1 MHSRSRKQFL
11 VATATLLIIA
21 IGFLPSPAQAFAPS
35 YYIETLGGRA
45 KIVDGTVSGLLDAY
59 DIFALAMADSGA
71 NTDPAINGYYAV
83 ARMANILFRDDGT
96 SESLVTVLHQYGYT
110 LPGDDL
116 GELDLVA
123 PVDYD
128 GNIIL
133 PEDAPSLE
141 TLRNFLATSL
151 ITEING
157 ALGNLGVIADAFKE
171 IIPAIDINSDMNL
184 EIDYGDILLYQ
195 AGLKALKTAILTA
208 TAYNLDLDP
217 HVLVTPI
224 NADVFNIKRFLDY
237 YPDLL
242 NLLTTTTPTGAQQL
256 VAAKSA
262 LIDGVTDYEAASDYI
277 RSEDPAV
284 DTTPGAEEFFA
295 FDDCE
300 LKEEQFFRNMLSELQ
315 RSLQATQQADQVAH
329 LLVDQEERWFIQDG
343 LDSSKEM
350 EVEFW
355 PDEGVFESSAPP
367 PGHFIAPGGDVG
379 CIIENG
385 TTTLYLEFDD
395 WVDGQPCPGEA
406 TLTTTAMTNTT
417 VSGSYSVVYYGS
429 TPNCTGTDSGTF
441 TGTREVL
448 EVHLNANLNPL
459 FDDQPDLR
467 DLLPDFDTY
476 GEPLPG
482 TMGNGLPG
490 GPDPTLGGMLISLEE
505 DGGTE
510 NFTQDFWTR
519 ELELQP
525 GGIVQIQEVVD
536 DAISVED
543 GSLSDWGV
551 FPVLQDV
558 SDDEEWDD
566 PVGDVAALYLAKDTN
581 NLYIRMSLHD
591 GPVNQDPNIFY
602 SFGVKPHYD
611 APFYTSITAYVGWD
625 PTAQAGAGAWH
636 VQVIRWSDYSILFDQ
651 ESGYGQAV
659 GNDVEWK
666 VPLSAMENL
675 NGGFILTSTE
685 TWGEDIDY
693 NGTRLL
699 IGPVATIRGEISGPF
714 SAQTGVL
721 GVAIYKYGLPIE
733 PDYII
738 TRTSYLGTEIT
749 NPLSYELE
757 GVPMNVP
764 LLIIASWGN
773 QLNGIADIED
783 LWGGYTEDPAN
794 FPATPKPITTD
805 PTENLDITLSES
817 YPMQISGTVSYSIH
831 SELGNRNLII
841 WGSTDSSFFEHQVLF
856 SQAVAPGSNPPINYG
871 LSDLPPDRYFLY
883 YFLDINQNNKPDLG
897 EPFAYQGYDPPG
909 PDLGYEFISLLDLG
923 AQPQYAQ
930 VDAVLHPAS
939 LDPSYFNVYH
949 EQRPSGPGLVVAYT
963 PYAPFTLISS
973 VIVSGDGLFPPVDIT
988 GFPDDWHEY
997 WYRIPASGFTGGV
1010 IPTGLH
1016 TYTITVQ
1023 TTDATIEQYSNT
1035 PDIDPLNWVTQVAPA
1050 DWATVSTT
1058 PTFQWNSVAGA
1069 VRYRLELADETGFW
1083 IYQGYI
1089 NAPTITHTLPAGK
1102 IFPGRTYRWRM
1113 TAFDLNGADGSYD
1126 NRSRSVWLN
1135 FTVMSDTATIS
1146 GQILDHTGGPLQG
1159 AKVEALLGGPGGNV
1173 IVSSTTTDASGG
1185 YDLSVPMDDTYT
1197 IRLTAAGYARIT
1209 PVTLAV
1215 SGDVVLFD
1223 LVFETTDVDNIAPSM
1238 SNYDPI
1244 DGSTV
1249 SEGRPEIS
1257 AILNDSHAGIDPET
1271 IVFTLD
1277 GAQVNFS
1284 YNEFDGR
1291 VSFTPNAALTNGS
1304 HTVTLDVLDY
1314 AQNPAT
1320 QAAWSFTVDVKVVGD
1335 LNCDYSI
1342 DLADVIIALQVLID
1356 NPPQTFCFSDVDGD
1370 GKTGLAEALYVL
1382 QKVAGVRGD
1391 HFISYTYV
1399 QYRRYDGQD
1408 SPQHRAW
1415 AEVTDSG
1422 GMHSGDVLR
1431 SLTVQDP
1438 NGNPLSF
1445 VYLNH
1450 YQEVT
1455 YGSRYNDSTGR
1466 WDENLNGNFY
1476 SGYFGRIDTDLL
1488 AVGDYTFSAVDING
1502 ETLPSVTYSFNGEE
1516 SNLPVVDSNT
1526 IIPIWNGDGSLTIQ
1540 WTTPD
1545 TTGLNPNDW
1554 TSQVAIEVFQNGQW
1568 SYHMYD
1574 ARGPLTLGQVE
1585 LSAAMVA
1592 KLKSLG
1598 DELRCR
1604 VRIRKNDNS
1613 QRSYSNSVTIW
1624 STSYPSNYRMNYTYV
1639 QYRRYGD
1646 GSTRRQI
1653 WVDVRDSFDNQPG
1666 DVLSSLELLDNSGQ
1680 LFNLSLGFYQSTEYY
1695 AWYNSA
1701 SQAWDEDLQGTLASG
1716 YSGRIDTPSLGPGNY
1731 TFTAVDTSQQDLV
1744 PRTYIFRGEYP
1755 NLPVVD
1761 SNTINATWHGDGSLT
1776 IDWDLPAEAQ
1786 SLDPA
1791 EWRMDVFI
1799 DVRQGGSGTG
1809 IGYFG
1814 RVPLDLT
1821 PQHIDLSPAMVAELQ
1836 SLGDELH
1843 CRVRV
1848 RKNDNSYRS
1857 YSNPVTIWP

>member
-1 MHSRSRKQFL
+1 MHSRSRKLLL
-11 VATATLLIIA
+11 VATAVLLIIA
-21 IGFLPSPAQAFAPS
+21 IGFLPCPARGASPS

-71 NTDPAINGYYAV
+71 NTDPAINGYYAA

-96 SESLVTVLHQYGYT
+96 RESLVTVLHQYGYT

-151 ITEING
+151 MTEIDG
-157 ALGNLGVIADAFKE
+157 ALGNLGVITDSFKE

-208 TAYNLDLDP
+208 TAYDLDLDP

-224 NADVFNIKRFLDY
+224 NADLFNIKRLLDY

-242 NLLTTTTPTGAQQL
+242 KLLPTSTTSGDGAGQLSLAKTTL
-256 VAAKSA
+256 EAAIS
-262 LIDGVTDYEAASDYI
+262 DYLAASDEM
-277 RSEDPAV
+277 RNDPGTEA
-284 DTTPGAEEFFA
+284 GAEEFFA
-295 FDDCE
+295 ISNCG
-300 LKEEQFFRNMLSELQ
+300 LREEQFFRNMLSELK
-315 RSLQATQQADQVAH
+315 RSLQATDVAN
-329 LLVDQEERWFIQDG
+329 LIAYQEESWIIHDVS
-343 LDSSKEM
+343 DPNKEM
-350 EVEFW
+350 EVEFDETEGEFWSTNW
-355 PDEGVFESSAPP
+355 PDLFLAG
-367 PGHFIAPGGDVG
+367 GGDVD
-379 CIIENG
+379 CITESGG
-385 TTTLYLEFDD
+385 TTTLYLAL
-395 WVDGQPCPGEA
+395 WAGPCSEGEA
-406 TLTTTAMTNTT
+406 TLTATYMDATT
-417 VSGSYSVVYYGS
+417 VSGDFSVDYYDDS
-429 TPNCTGTDSGTF
+429 NPSCTDHSGTF
-441 TGTREVL
+441 SGTREVF
-448 EVHLNANLNPL
+448 EETLNINLNPL
-459 FDDQPDLR
+459 FAASFSLR
-467 DLLPDFDTY
+467 DLLPEFDTY

-482 TMGNGLPG
+482 TMGHGVG
-490 GPDPTLGGMLISLEE
+490 DDATLGGILISLEE
-505 DGGTE
+505 DGEVTS
-510 NFTQDFWTR
+510 FTQDFWTR

-525 GGIVQIQEVVD
+525 GGIVQIPEVVD

-543 GSLSDWGV
+543 GILSDWGV

-625 PTAQAGAGAWH
+625 PSAQGGTGAWH

-675 NGGFILTSTE
+675 NGGFILASTE

-699 IGPVATIRGEISGPF
+699 IGPVATIRGEITGPF
-714 SAQTGVL
+714 AAQTGVL
-721 GVAIYKYGLPIE
+721 GVAVYKYGLPIE
-733 PDYII
+733 PEYIM
-738 TRTSYLGTEIT
+738 TRTSYLGTEIS

-764 LLIIASWGN
+764 LLIMASWGN
-773 QLNGIADIED
+773 QLNGIAGVED

-805 PTENLDITLSES
+805 PTESLDITLSES
-817 YPMQISGTVSYSIH
+817 YPMQISGTVNYSIH
-831 SELGNRNLII
+831 SESGNRNLTI
-841 WGSTDSSFFEHQVLF
+841 WGSTAPSFIEHQVLF
-856 SQAVAPGSNPPINYG
+856 SQAVAPGSNPPIDYG
-871 LSDLPPDRYFLY
+871 LSGLPPDRYFLY
-883 YFLDINQNNKPDLG
+883 YFLDLNQNNEPDLG
-897 EPFAYQGYDPPG
+897 EPFAYQGYHPPG

-923 AQPQYAQ
+923 AQPQYTD

-949 EQRPSGPGLVVAYT
+949 EQRPNAPYLIVAYT
-963 PYAPFTLISS
+963 PYAPFPLISS
-973 VIVSGDGLFPPVDIT
+973 VLVNGDNLLSTVDIT
-988 GFPDDWHEY
+988 GGTDDWHEY
-997 WYRIPASGFTGGV
+997 WYMIPASSFTGGV
-1010 IPTGLH
+1010 IPIGQH

-1023 TTDATIEQYSNT
+1023 TDATTEQYSNT
-1035 PDIDPLNWVTQVAPA
+1035 PYIDPLNWVTQVAPA
-1050 DWATVSTT
+1050 DLATVSTT

-1089 NAPTITHTLPAGK
+1089 DAPTTTHTLPDGK

-1113 TAFDLNGADGSYD
+1113 TAFDPNGTDGSYD
-1126 NRSRSVWLN
+1126 NRSRSVWRN

-1146 GQILDHTGGPLQG
+1146 GQVLDHNGGPLQG
-1159 AKVEALLGGPGGNV
+1159 AKVEALLGGNV
-1173 IVSSTTTDASGG
+1173 IASDTTDASGG
-1185 YDLSVPMDDTYT
+1185 YGLSVPIGNTYT
-1197 IRLTAAGYARIT
+1197 IRVTAPGYARDFADT
-1209 PVTLAV
+1209 PGVV
-1215 SGDVVLFD
+1215 SGDLQNFNLTFD
-1223 LVFETTDVDNIAPSM
+1223 ATDVDNIAPSI
-1238 SNYDPI
+1238 SNLDPT

-1257 AILNDSHAGIDPET
+1257 AILSDGHAGIDPET

-1277 GAQVNFS
+1277 GVQVNVS
-1284 YNEFDGR
+1284 YSEIDGR
-1291 VSFTPNAALTNGS
+1291 VSFTPNAALANGS
-1304 HTVTLDVLDY
+1304 HTVAMDVQDY

-1342 DLADVIIALQVLID
+1342 DLADAIIALQVLID

-1370 GKTGLAEALYVL
+1370 GKIGLAEALYVL
-1382 QKVAGVRGD
+1382 QKIAGFRGD
-1391 HFISYTYV
+1391 HFITYTYV
-1399 QYRRYDGQD
+1399 QYRRYAGSDPHQRRIWVEIYDSDG
-1408 SPQHRAW
+1408 
-1415 AEVTDSG
+1415 
-1422 GMHSGDVLR
+1422 MKSGDVLR
-1431 SLTVQDP
+1431 SLTVKDP
-1438 NGNPLSF
+1438 NGTPLSF
-1445 VYLNH
+1445 LYLD
-1450 YQEVT
+1450 YSQEVT
-1455 YGSRYNDSTGR
+1455 YFSRYNDSTGG
-1466 WDENLNGNFY
+1466 WDEYLNGNL
-1476 SGYFGRIDTDLL
+1476 STGYYGRIDTNSLEI
-1488 AVGDYTFSAVDING
+1488 GDYTFTAVDING
-1502 ETLPSVTYSFNGEE
+1502 ETLPSVTYTFNGEE

-1526 IIPIWNGDGSLTIQ
+1526 INPIWHGDGRLTIQ

-1545 TTGLNPNDW
+1545 TTGLDPNDW
-1554 TSQVAIEVFQNGQW
+1554 RSEVAIEAFQDGQY
-1568 SYHMYD
+1568 SGHGYYG
-1574 ARGPLTLGQVE
+1574 RGPLTHGYVE
-1585 LSAAMVA
+1585 LSADMVA
-1592 KLKSLG
+1592 KLQSLG

-1624 STSYPSNYRMNYTYV
+1624 SRSYPSNYKMDYTYV

-1646 GSTRRQI
+1646 GSSRRQI
-1653 WVDVRDSFDNQPG
+1653 WVDVRDSGGNLPG

-1680 LFNLSLGFYQSTEYY
+1680 PFNFSSLGFSQSTEYY
-1695 AWYNSA
+1695 AWYNPA
-1701 SQAWDEDLQGTLASG
+1701 SGGWDENLQGTPAAG
-1716 YSGRIDTPSLGPGNY
+1716 YWGRIDTPSLGPGNY
-1731 TFTAVDTSQQDLV
+1731 TFTAVDTSQQDLR
-1744 PRTYIFRGEYP
+1744 PRTYIFKGEYP

-1761 SNTINATWHGDGSLT
+1761 SNTINTTWNGDGSLT

-1809 IGYFG
+1809 HGYFG

-1821 PQHIDLSPAMVAELQ
+1821 PQHIDLSPAMVAKLQ

-1848 RKNDNSYRS
+1848 RKNDNSQ
-1857 YSNPVTIWP
+1857 